1 MKPVVNKLLSGL
13 ALMGLA
19 WQAGAITSDAGS
31 NPYQAVVERNTF
43 GLKPPPPPP
52 ETTPQQVPAPPNQI
66 KLQGFYELFG
76 KRRVLLKVTE
86 PPKPG
91 TPPKEEAMTLDE
103 GERRGVIEIIA
114 VDVNARTVK
123 LKNSGQETNLALV
136 DFIAKTAAPAAG
148 PGPGPPLA
156 PGLPRPQIGVP
167 RIPTPMPTPAAAS
180 YGGMPSRPVRTT
192 PQLGNMSRG
201 GFPTG
206 ATGTVPQQAQLQQ
219 TEPQQS
225 QPQLTLEEQTVVMEV
240 ERLRTQEAVARGDM
254 PPLPPTELTPP
265 GAPGSVPPQL
275 PPVPGS

>member
-13 ALMGLA
+13 ALVGLA
-19 WQAGAITSDAGS
+19 WQAGAITSDVGS

-43 GLKPPPPPP
+43 GLKPALRPEDVKPP
-52 ETTPQQVPAPPNQI
+52 EVAPPPNQI

-103 GERRGVIEIIA
+103 GERRGVIEILAIY
-114 VDVNARTVK
+114 VKARTVN
-123 LKNSGQETNLALV
+123 LTNAGHVTNRALV
-136 DFIAKTAAPAAG
+136 YFSATTAARGAG
-148 PGPGPPLA
+148 PGGPGPPLA

-167 RIPTPMPTPAAAS
+167 RIPTPLPPPAASS

-206 ATGTVPQQAQLQQ
+206 TPGVATQQPQVQQ
-219 TEPQQS
+219 T
-225 QPQLTLEEQTVVMEV
+225 QPQLTLEEQSVVMEV
-240 ERLRTQEAVARGDM
+240 ERLRTQEAVARGDL
-254 PPLPPTELTPP
+254 PPLPPTDLTPP
-265 GAPGSVPPQL
+265 GAPGSVPSQA
-275 PPVPGS
+275 PPMPGS